1 LRRGRQGLDGGR
13 CHQQTGDCSCR
24 EKQNSGSDQAAG
36 HGDYPPATYLDIED
50 FAHGISTVAWP
61 GLLIWITPPQLHIS
75 VEFESSA
82 GMLPMST
89 VGAPGAQGAA
99 VAGTQGIGV
108 STPSAA
114 EVAEATTGFAIEE
127 QEPKGGMLTMG
138 A

>member
-1 LRRGRQGLDGGR
+1 
-13 CHQQTGDCSCR
+13 
-24 EKQNSGSDQAAG
+24 
-36 HGDYPPATYLDIED
+36 
-50 FAHGISTVAWP
+50 
-61 GLLIWITPPQLHIS
+61 LLIWITPPQLHIS